1 MSDSLLK
8 VKDLTTVYDIKS
20 KSIFEKSRVLK
31 AVNKVNF
38 EVRKGETLG
47 VIGESGCG
55 KSTLGKALLNLIPS
69 RDGSVKFKDQEIL
82 GRNKGEMKSLR
93 KDMQIIFQDPYSS
106 LDPRKTTF
114 QLIEEPMVIHKMYD
128 RAEREKRVYQ
138 LLEEVGLVKE
148 HAHRHPHEFSG
159 GQRQRI
165 NIARALA
172 LEPEFIVCDEPVSAL
187 DVSVQAQVIN
197 LLARLQKKHGFTYM
211 FISHDLSVVKYISDR
226 LIIMY
231 LGFIVEEGPADQVY
245 KDPCHPYT
253 KALFASIPPESPF
266 EEKKD
271 NILEGELPS
280 PLNLPPGC
288 PLSTRC
294 PLSRDICRQKAPELQ
309 TINGEHRTACHFPE
323 EGKQL

>member
-8 VKDLTTVYDIKS
+8 VEDLTTVYHIKS

-82 GRNKGEMKSLR
+82 GRDKQEMKSLR

-114 QLIEEPMVIHKMYD
+114 QLIEEPMVIHKMCD

-138 LLEEVGLVKE
+138 LLEEVGLIKE

-245 KDPCHPYT
+245 KEPCHPYT

-266 EEKKD
+266 EEKKE

-294 PLSRDICRQKAPELQ
+294 PLSRDICRQQAPELQ
-309 TINGEHRTACHFPE
+309 RINGEHRTACHFPE